1 MELFKNFKELF
12 LSVWD
17 KGILG
22 IDIFE
27 ILIGLGIFLIFL
39 IFRGLI
45 SKLIIKKLEVISKRT
60 TNKLDDTFV
69 NSMVGPA
76 RFLPIVL
83 GFFIASYYMS
93 FDEDSRA
100 FVDNINRTLITI
112 LIFWII
118 HQIIEPISYILSG
131 LGKILT
137 RELIGWIIKSLKIK
151 SKRFSE
157 IIRTQNISVINDF
170 NQAFIHSSENKIIN
184 YEKLE
189 FFGDAVLRLAA
200 SNFIEKKYPQM
211 SVGERSELRAQI
223 VSDEWLTKL
232 GEKIDI
238 EKLIIKGPKALG
250 DENSKNTIIGEATE
264 ALIGAIY
271 KCFNSIQEVNIWLD
285 DIWEEDSETFLK
297 APYKFKS
304 KTVLQE
310 WCQSKGFDLPVY
322 KIIEVSKKNGD
333 PKRFS
338 CAIFIEGLKES
349 FAFGKSHKQAETN
362 AARVLIEKFI
372 TIGKI

>member
-1 MELFKNFKELF
+1 MTNIINAKRINQISTF
-12 LSVWD
+12 L
-17 KGILG
+17 
-22 IDIFE
+22 
-27 ILIGLGIFLIFL
+27 
-39 IFRGLI
+39 
-45 SKLIIKKLEVISKRT
+45 
-60 TNKLDDTFV
+60 
-69 NSMVGPA
+69 
-76 RFLPIVL
+76 
-83 GFFIASYYMS
+83 
-93 FDEDSRA
+93 
-100 FVDNINRTLITI
+100 
-112 LIFWII
+112 
-118 HQIIEPISYILSG
+118 
-131 LGKILT
+131 
-137 RELIGWIIKSLKIK
+137 KSLNIK

-157 IIRTQNISVINDF
+157 IIRTQNISVIQDI

-232 GEKIDI
+232 GTRIDI

-264 ALIGAIY
+264 ALIGSIY
-271 KCFNSIQEVNIWLD
+271 KCFNSIKEVNLWLD
-285 DIWEEDSETFLK
+285 DIWEEDSELFLQS
-297 APYKFKS
+297 PYKFKS

-322 KIIEVSKKNGD
+322 QIIEVSRKNGD

-338 CAIFIEGLKES
+338 CDIFIEGLKAS
-349 FAFGKSHKQAETN
+349 SAFGQSHKQAQTN
-362 AARVLIEKFI
+362 AARTLIEKFI
-372 TIGKI
+372 TAGKI

>member
-1 MELFKNFKELF
+1 MKN
-12 LSVWD
+12 
-17 KGILG
+17 
-22 IDIFE
+22 
-27 ILIGLGIFLIFL
+27 
-39 IFRGLI
+39 
-45 SKLIIKKLEVISKRT
+45 IINEKR
-60 TNKLDDTFV
+60 
-69 NSMVGPA
+69 
-76 RFLPIVL
+76 
-83 GFFIASYYMS
+83 
-93 FDEDSRA
+93 
-100 FVDNINRTLITI
+100 IN
-112 LIFWII
+112 
-118 HQIIEPISYILSG
+118 QIIAFLN
-131 LGKILT
+131 
-137 RELIGWIIKSLKIK
+137 SLKIQ

-157 IIRTQNISVINDF
+157 IIKKQNASVIKDF
-170 NQAFIHSSENKIIN
+170 NQALTHSSDNKIIN

-200 SNFIEKKYPQM
+200 SNFIEKNYPQM

-232 GEKIDI
+232 GKKINI

-250 DENSKNTIIGEATE
+250 DEDAKNTIIGESTE
-264 ALIGAIY
+264 ALIGALY
-271 KCFNSIQEVNIWLD
+271 KCFNSIQEVNLWLD
-285 DIWEEDSETFLK
+285 DIWEEDSEIFLK

-338 CAIFIEGLKES
+338 CDIFIEGFKES
-349 FAFGKSHKQAETN
+349 SAFGKSHKQAETN

-372 TIGKI
+372 NIGKI

>member
-1 MELFKNFKELF
+1 MTNIINKE
-12 LSVWD
+12 
-17 KGILG
+17 
-22 IDIFE
+22 
-27 ILIGLGIFLIFL
+27 
-39 IFRGLI
+39 
-45 SKLIIKKLEVISKRT
+45 RT
-60 TNKLDDTFV
+60 D
-69 NSMVGPA
+69 
-76 RFLPIVL
+76 
-83 GFFIASYYMS
+83 
-93 FDEDSRA
+93 
-100 FVDNINRTLITI
+100 
-112 LIFWII
+112 
-118 HQIIEPISYILSG
+118 QIITFLKSLE
-131 LGKILT
+131 
-137 RELIGWIIKSLKIK
+137 IKSE
-151 SKRFSE
+151 RFSE
-157 IIRTQNISVINDF
+157 IISKQNTLVIQDF
-170 NQAFIHSSENKIIN
+170 NQALIHSSDNKVKN

-264 ALIGAIY
+264 ALIGALY
-271 KCFNSIQEVNIWLD
+271 KCNNSIREVNLWLD
-285 DIWEEDSETFLK
+285 EIWEEDSENFLK

-310 WCQSKGFDLPVY
+310 WCQSKGFDLPIY

-338 CAIFIEGLKES
+338 CDIFIKGLKES
-349 FAFGKSHKQAETN
+349 SAFGKSHKQAETN

-372 TIGKI
+372 TLGKI

>member
-1 MELFKNFKELF
+1 MKNKINGKRINQIVDF
-12 LSVWD
+12 L
-17 KGILG
+17 
-22 IDIFE
+22 
-27 ILIGLGIFLIFL
+27 
-39 IFRGLI
+39 
-45 SKLIIKKLEVISKRT
+45 
-60 TNKLDDTFV
+60 N
-69 NSMVGPA
+69 
-76 RFLPIVL
+76 
-83 GFFIASYYMS
+83 
-93 FDEDSRA
+93 
-100 FVDNINRTLITI
+100 
-112 LIFWII
+112 
-118 HQIIEPISYILSG
+118 
-131 LGKILT
+131 
-137 RELIGWIIKSLKIK
+137 SLKIE
-151 SKRFSE
+151 SKRFSDTL
-157 IIRTQNISVINDF
+157 RLQNISVIQNF
-170 NQAFIHSSENKIIN
+170 NEALTHSSEDKILN

-271 KCFNSIQEVNIWLD
+271 KCFNSIQEVNLWLD
-285 DIWEEDSETFLK
+285 DIWEEDSEIFLK

-322 KIIEVSKKNGD
+322 KLLEVSKVNGD

-338 CAIFIEGLKES
+338 CDIFIDGLKES
-349 FAFGKSHKQAETN
+349 SGFGKSHKQAETN
-362 AARVLIEKFI
+362 AARDLIEKFI
-372 TIGKI
+372 TTDKI

>member
-1 MELFKNFKELF
+1 MKHIIDKKRINQITTF
-12 LSVWD
+12 LKS
-17 KGILG
+17 L
-22 IDIFE
+22 
-27 ILIGLGIFLIFL
+27 
-39 IFRGLI
+39 
-45 SKLIIKKLEVISKRT
+45 
-60 TNKLDDTFV
+60 N
-69 NSMVGPA
+69 
-76 RFLPIVL
+76 
-83 GFFIASYYMS
+83 
-93 FDEDSRA
+93 
-100 FVDNINRTLITI
+100 
-112 LIFWII
+112 
-118 HQIIEPISYILSG
+118 
-131 LGKILT
+131 
-137 RELIGWIIKSLKIK
+137 IKSE
-151 SKRFSE
+151 RFSK
-157 IIRTQNISVINDF
+157 IIRKENSPAIKNF
-170 NQAFIHSSENKIIN
+170 NQALIHSSEDKVIN

-200 SNFIEKKYPQM
+200 SNFIEANYPKM

-238 EKLIIKGPKALG
+238 ERLIIKGPKALG

-264 ALIGAIY
+264 ALIGAVY
-271 KCFNSIQEVNIWLD
+271 KCFNSIQEVNLWLD
-285 DIWEEDSETFLK
+285 DIWKEDAEIFLK

-322 KIIEVSKKNGD
+322 KIIEISKKHGD

-338 CAIFIEGLKES
+338 CDIFIEGSKES
-349 FAFGKSHKQAETN
+349 SSFGKSHKQAETN

>member
-1 MELFKNFKELF
+1 MT
-12 LSVWD
+12 D
-17 KGILG
+17 KIN
-22 IDIFE
+22 DN
-27 ILIGLGIFLIFL
+27 
-39 IFRGLI
+39 R
-45 SKLIIKKLEVISKRT
+45 
-60 TNKLDDTFV
+60 NK
-69 NSMVGPA
+69 
-76 RFLPIVL
+76 
-83 GFFIASYYMS
+83 
-93 FDEDSRA
+93 
-100 FVDNINRTLITI
+100 
-112 LIFWII
+112 
-118 HQIIEPISYILSG
+118 QIITFL
-131 LGKILT
+131 
-137 RELIGWIIKSLKIK
+137 RSLKIR

-157 IIRTQNISVINDF
+157 IITKQNTSVIQNF
-170 NQAFIHSSENKIIN
+170 NQALIHSSNDQKIN

-232 GEKIDI
+232 GKKIGI
-238 EKLIIKGPKALG
+238 EKLIIKGPKALA
-250 DENSKNTIIGEATE
+250 DDNSRNTIIGEATE

-285 DIWEEDSETFLK
+285 DIWEKDSEVFLK

-310 WCQSKGFDLPVY
+310 WCQSNGFDLPVY

-333 PKRFS
+333 PKRFA
-338 CAIFIEGLKES
+338 CDIYIKGLKES
-349 FAFGKSHKQAETN
+349 SAFGKSHKQAETN

>member
-1 MELFKNFKELF
+1 MENRLDEKRINQ
-12 LSVWD
+12 
-17 KGILG
+17 
-22 IDIFE
+22 
-27 ILIGLGIFLIFL
+27 LIIFL
-39 IFRGLI
+39 
-45 SKLIIKKLEVISKRT
+45 
-60 TNKLDDTFV
+60 
-69 NSMVGPA
+69 
-76 RFLPIVL
+76 
-83 GFFIASYYMS
+83 
-93 FDEDSRA
+93 
-100 FVDNINRTLITI
+100 
-112 LIFWII
+112 
-118 HQIIEPISYILSG
+118 
-131 LGKILT
+131 
-137 RELIGWIIKSLKIK
+137 KSLKIR
-151 SKRFSE
+151 SERFSE
-157 IIRTQNISVINDF
+157 IIKTQNISVIEDF
-170 NQAFIHSSENKIIN
+170 NVAFIHSSKDKIIN

-264 ALIGAIY
+264 ALIGAVY
-271 KCFNSIQEVNIWLD
+271 KSFNSIQEINIWLD
-285 DIWEEDSETFLK
+285 DIWEKEAEIFLK

-322 KIIEVSKKNGD
+322 KIIELSKKNGD

-338 CAIFIEGLKES
+338 CDLFIEGLKES
-349 FAFGKSHKQAETN
+349 SAFGKSHKQAETN